1 MQNKTIILH
10 SSAKVIHSL
19 AIIHRIHH
27 QLAGFGIAIKHMSH
41 SFICHAMIYPGIAI
55 KKTILGQNIVCFL
68 CYYLSELQSAARR
81 NSRPVLMLKAGIW
94 LMGLLVVPV

>member
-19 AIIHRIHH
+19 AIVHRIHH

-55 KKTILGQNIVCFL
+55 KKTYWDSMF
-68 CYYLSELQSAARR
+68 
-81 NSRPVLMLKAGIW
+81 PVGWASVI
-94 LMGLLVVPV
+94 

>member
-19 AIIHRIHH
+19 AIVHRI
-27 QLAGFGIAIKHMSH
+27 LAGFGIAIKHMSH

-55 KKTILGQNIVCFL
+55 KKNILGQNIV
-68 CYYLSELQSAARR
+68 
-81 NSRPVLMLKAGIW
+81 PVCSQ
-94 LMGLLVVPV
+94 

>member
-19 AIIHRIHH
+19 AIVHRIHH
-27 QLAGFGIAIKHMSH
+27 QLAGYGIAIKHMSH

-55 KKTILGQNIVCFL
+55 KKHTGTKYCMF
-68 CYYLSELQSAARR
+68 S
-81 NSRPVLMLKAGIW
+81 
-94 LMGLLVVPV
+94 LLLFK

>member
-19 AIIHRIHH
+19 AIVH

-55 KKTILGQNIVCFL
+55 KKHTGTKYCMF
-68 CYYLSELQSAARR
+68 S
-81 NSRPVLMLKAGIW
+81 
-94 LMGLLVVPV
+94 LLLFK

>member
-19 AIIHRIHH
+19 AIVHRIHH

-55 KKTILGQNIVCFL
+55 KKNILGQYVPSRMGQ
-68 CYYLSELQSAARR
+68 YYLSELQSAAKE
-81 NSRPVLMLKAGIW
+81 SADLEILGQY
-94 LMGLLVVPV
+94 